1 MNQSTRQR
9 TLGMPL
15 VLLLLLLLSAPS
27 PGYAQ
32 ADFKREPCF
41 ESHLYNQ
48 PGLPDSQVIG
58 MMSGHPFRKGDGCV
72 PFDLVASWE
81 ERYAEGHDRYT
92 VTYRHHIPGALWYRK
107 DKKDFVL
114 HANEVIYKGTAG
126 VQGLT
131 AKGRTCVEEKKGVC
145 KKFVNFNTGDVEVES
160 NPMGGYQGVLF
171 YGPPTEIT
179 DPGLDEEERNIP
191 AQFMFNTVSRIFRK
205 GDSRWRPSHAQLNN
219 GALAEFDYEEF
230 VLAAVEKRP
239 LTKVVTWDH
248 DEDPEEAPTYT
259 SGKVTLRFIFDPPCP
274 ETLLVRS
281 DRKNYVFS
289 DASRGTVVVDAEVID
304 TGNFP
309 TPYLEDVEWDIP
321 ELQGTTVQIDHP
333 GGAAHKVR
341 ITYTG
346 LPKRN
351 DDLGVQELKASVF
364 LGSKCGT
371 VKGQRE
377 VRLFFPRDAKN
388 NPKGTVPNWYYYWQQ
403 TKAGH
408 GTTAGA
414 DIRFGGGDP
423 ICSLNKWWMGAFPL
437 DRKNFGTEEKPA
449 WALLGRTYVLL
460 CDFAKAKVIFPKDG
474 AGRPNDDFYIESRL
488 PVRES
493 WSGIDTFGVVTLH
506 ELTHR
511 KHWTVWWSDGG
522 NHPNGLYP
530 EGGYYDRNGN
540 GERDASEPLLDS
552 DGDHAL
558 DSEEP
563 SYAGAPHYLDLV
575 VGKPKSLNLA
585 GDDMTDEH
593 IITYSVSED
602 PATGWKIGAADA
614 EDWAKPG
621 KQWKDE

>member
-1 MNQSTRQR
+1 MNRCTLPR
-9 TLGMPL
+9 TVG
-15 VLLLLLLLSAPS
+15 LLLLLLVSIPS
-27 PGYAQ
+27 LTYAQ
-32 ADFKREPCF
+32 AGFKREPCF
-41 ESHLYNQ
+41 ESHLYNM
-48 PGLPDSQVIG
+48 PGVPDTQVIG

-81 ERYAEGHDRYT
+81 ERYAEGHDWYV

-126 VQGLT
+126 V
-131 AKGRTCVEEKKGVC
+131 KGFTGRGKSCTRSVSGVC
-145 KKFVNFNTGDVEVES
+145 EEFVTFGAGDVEPQS
-160 NPMGGYQGVLF
+160 NPMGGYQGVFF
-171 YGPPTEIT
+171 YGPPTVIT
-179 DPGLDEEERNIP
+179 DPNLDEEEPNIP
-191 AQFMFNTVSRIFRK
+191 AQFMFNAVTKIFRK
-205 GDSRWRPSHAQLNN
+205 GDNRWRPSHAQLDN

-259 SGKVTLRFIFDPPCP
+259 RGKVTLRFIFDPPCP

-281 DRKNYVFS
+281 DRANYVFS
-289 DASRGTVVVDAEVID
+289 EAAPGTVVVDAEVID

-309 TPYLEDVEWDIP
+309 TPYLEDIEWDIP
-321 ELQGTTVQIDHP
+321 RIPGTSVEVDHP
-333 GGAAHKVR
+333 GDAQHKVR
-341 ITYTG
+341 ITYSG
-346 LPKRN
+346 LPKKN
-351 DDLGVQELKASVF
+351 DGLGVQDLKASVF

-371 VKGQRE
+371 VNGTRE

-388 NPKGTVPNWYYYWQQ
+388 NPKKTVPNWYYYWQQ

-408 GTTAGA
+408 GTTEGA

-423 ICSLNKWWMGAFPL
+423 ICAQNKWWMGAFPL
-437 DRKNFGTEEKPA
+437 DRKNFGDASNPA
-449 WALLGRTYVLL
+449 WALVGRAYVLL

-474 AGRPNDDFYIESRL
+474 AGRPNESFYLESRL
-488 PVRES
+488 PFSSDS

-511 KHWTVWWSDGG
+511 KHWRDWWNKGG
-522 NHPNGLYP
+522 SHPNGLYP
-530 EGGYYDRNGN
+530 EAGYYDRNGN
-540 GERDASEPLLDS
+540 GERDDDEPHLDS
-552 DGDHAL
+552 DGDHVP
-558 DSEEP
+558 DSVEP
-563 SYAGAPHYLDLV
+563 SLAGSPYFLELT
-575 VGKPKSLNLA
+575 VGKRKSLNVA

-593 IITYSVSED
+593 IITYTASED
-602 PATGWKIGAADA
+602 PGTGWKNGAADA

-621 KQWKDE
+621 EQWKDE

>member
-126 VQGLT
+126 VQAFT
-131 AKGRTCVEEKKGVC
+131 GRGKSCTRSVSGVC
-145 KKFVNFNTGDVEVES
+145 ERFVTFDAGDVEPQS
-160 NPMGGYQGVLF
+160 NPMGGYQGVFF
-171 YGPPTEIT
+171 YGPPTVIT
-179 DPGLDEEERNIP
+179 DPNLDEEEPNIP